1 MTWIFHVSAKD
12 ERRLYSRL
20 LLVLEQQMVSI
31 QIFHAEIQEG
41 RAQITFVISSDAK
54 RACRIQ
60 SLVCRL
66 QDVTD
71 VSVLCG

>member
-12 ERRLYSRL
+12 ERKLYSRL
-20 LLVLEQQMVSI
+20 LIVLERQMATI
-31 QIFHAEIQEG
+31 QIFHAEVHEG
-41 RAQITFVISSDAK
+41 RAQITFVISSDAD

-66 QDVTD
+66 QDVTG